1 MWKGWGRHA
10 PGKESCECQGS
21 KVRNWLGVC
30 KEQKVIEKRIRLRVE
45 EAKKLRSLQTRAGC
59 HDLIYI

>member
-30 KEQKVIEKRIRLRVE
+30 KEQKVIEKRIIKAESR
-45 EAKKLRSLQTRAGC
+45 RSRIIEVLTDKGWMP
-59 HDLIYI
+59 